1 MLYENSAHNG
11 SFRTKP
17 NFRYQTVPSELPML
31 ELDQVNKT
39 YATPQGPLRVLN
51 DVTLHLAPG
60 QSLALMGESGSGKST
75 LLHLAAGLDLPDQGN
90 ITLAGQNIASLT
102 EPARAKLRCDQV
114 GLVFQQFHLIPSL
127 TVIDNLRLQARLARR
142 EDVAWTAHLIE
153 RLGLHG
159 LEKRYPEQLSGG
171 QQQRLAIGRALAP
184 RPPLL
189 LADEPTGNLD
199 ESTAGEV
206 LELLLSLVRETQCA
220 LLVVTHSP
228 QVAAPLDRCL
238 RLRHGQL
245 VSTVHD

>member
-1 MLYENSAHNG
+1 
-11 SFRTKP
+11 
-17 NFRYQTVPSELPML
+17 ML
-31 ELDQVNKT
+31 ELQQVHKT
-39 YATPQGPLRVLN
+39 YTTPQGPLKVLD
-51 DVTLHLAPG
+51 DVSLRLAPG

-90 ITLAGQNIASLT
+90 ITLAGQNVSTLA
-102 EPARAKLRCDQV
+102 EPDRAKLRREKL
-114 GLVFQQFHLIPSL
+114 GLVFQQFHLVPSL
-127 TVIDNLRLQARLARR
+127 TVIDNLRLQARLANR
-142 EDVAWTAHLIE
+142 DDTDWTTYLIA
-153 RLGLHG
+153 RLGLEG

-199 ESTAGEV
+199 ETTAGEV

-228 QVAAPLDRCL
+228 QVAAPLDCCL

-245 VSTVHD
+245 INTAL